1 MLDELRM
8 ACYAGRIVAGSFTAS
23 STRHAF
29 TAATIGGA
37 EILRRPDLGR
47 LAVGAKADFSVVD
60 MTHPY
65 MQPDYEPL
73 RSLIYS
79 AGDRAIRDVF
89 VDGRQVVR
97 QGDVLTFGVAEHIAM
112 LRRGQAEVI
121 ARTPE
126 RDWAGRSLEEM
137 SPRVFP
143 MRG

>member
-1 MLDELRM
+1 
-8 ACYAGRIVAGSFTAS
+8 
-23 STRHAF
+23 
-29 TAATIGGA
+29 
-37 EILRRPDLGR
+37 
-47 LAVGAKADFSVVD
+47 
-60 MTHPY
+60 

-79 AGDRAIRDVF
+79 AGDRAVRDVF

-126 RDWAGRSLEEM
+126 RDWAGRRLEEM